1 MAEYMS
7 GANLPAPLP
16 RLCPHCGGR
25 RILRWGFF
33 RGSQRYRCRQ
43 CGRTFNALTG
53 TRYAR
58 LRSAELW
65 LDYRAAVVAQLSIRR
80 AADHCGISVST
91 ALRWRRRIGPVPD
104 EGTETVARPER
115 PPSPSVPPPET
126 PGRGVLDFVEWVHA
140 TSAIDDGQAKRER
153 LQGLFGGGDAEEK

>member
-1 MAEYMS
+1 LAEYMP
-7 GANLPAPLP
+7 GADLPAPP

-43 CGRTFNALTG
+43 CSRTFNALTG
-53 TRYAR
+53 TPYAR

-80 AADHCGISVST
+80 AADRCGISVAT
-91 ALRWRRRIGPVPD
+91 ALRWRRRIGPVP
-104 EGTETVARPER
+104 EEEVETAARPEGA
-115 PPSPSVPPPET
+115 SPSKLPPEL
-126 PGRGVLDFVEWVHA
+126 PERGVLDFVEWVHA
-140 TSAIDDGQAKRER
+140 ASAIDDGQARRER
-153 LQGLFGGGDAEEK
+153 LQGLFGGDGAEEK